1 MNRKIAIV
9 AVALLVA
16 LAGCSGM
23 PGGDEPTT
31 VSEGDRL
38 SAENAEAGATDVNQT
53 LSITVTEDGANGS
66 TLSEV
71 GATYPRENFTVDSA
85 QHGEIFVGVDTD
97 DDEVLE
103 ETFDESAIS
112 GANNNAYSFDVTLD
126 TDYTLETGDTVVLR
140 YPAVDN
146 PEEPGEYDVDL
157 RLNGEQT
164 SNATITI
171 E

>member
-1 MNRKIAIV
+1 VNRKIAIV